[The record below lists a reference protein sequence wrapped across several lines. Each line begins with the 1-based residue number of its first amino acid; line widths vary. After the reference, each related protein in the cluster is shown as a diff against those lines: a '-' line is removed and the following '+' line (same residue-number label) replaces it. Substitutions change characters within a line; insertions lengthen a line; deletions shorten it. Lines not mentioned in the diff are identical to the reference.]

1 MYFSKSFSETL
12 KLVNSSR
19 LGLTSAEAS
28 NRLLKHGKNSIKT
41 SKKKPWILKLLSQ
54 FTDVM
59 IIFLLVAGFFSAVVG
74 FVTRSKSELLD
85 ATIILLIVFVNAFIG
100 FIQECKAEHAIDAL
114 KKMSIPYAK
123 VLRDGKIESVKTT
136 EVVVGD
142 IVYIEA
148 GDIVPADIR
157 LIEVVE
163 LKISESAL
171 TGESKSVRKTSEIVS
186 EKAPLAERNNMA
198 FSSGI
203 VDYGHGIGV
212 VVATGMNTEVGRIA
226 SMLSS
231 QKPEETGL
239 QKKINKT
246 GKVITLVC
254 LVAAVLIFIMS
265 LITHVGILSAF
276 MTAISICVAAI
287 PEGLPAVITIIMA
300 LGVQRLSKK
309 RAIVKKLTAVE
320 TLGSTEIICSD
331 KTGTLTLNKMSVKK
345 LAVGSMRKE
354 NKEDVDLLLKT
365 MAICNDSRINY
376 DNAGVSF
383 VGDPTET
390 ALIEYA
396 YTKIDDKTIFKSRRL
411 KEKPFDSKRKLMSVA
426 CAETG
431 LVHVKGAPDE
441 ILKIC
446 THILDNGKPREMT
459 SFDKERVRAEIS
471 HFAKDALRVLG
482 FAYKTYY
489 QGEELEENLTFIGI
503 AGLID
508 PPRKE
513 AKHAIEK
520 CKEAGMRVVMITGD
534 HKDTAFAI
542 GKELGIA
549 SHEKEILS
557 GAELDELSDEQFC
570 KMLPNLT
577 IFARVSPE
585 NKVRI
590 VKTFKKLNKVVA
602 MTGDGV
608 NDAPSLKEADI
619 GIGMGKNGTE
629 VAKSVS
635 DIVLADDNF
644 STIVTA
650 VEEGRK
656 IYSNII
662 KSIGFL
668 LSANIAEI
676 LSLLIVTMCIAPFMP
691 SVVFL
696 VPVQILFVN
705 LITDTFPALA
715 LGVEPLEPNAMKR
728 PPRKDRPNLLAGRV
742 GFNIIYQGLVQTVL
756 VLGVFLI
763 GLFCYSNQVA
773 STMALIS
780 LNFIQLFHA
789 LNMRSE
795 TESLTKLGSK
805 KNKLMLVSFIVGAV
819 LIFAVC
825 LVPPLM
831 TAFKTVKLSLLQWVI
846 SLGFSALIIP
856 IVEAVK
862 LVQRK
867 KDTKR

>member
-1 MYFSKSFSETL
+1 MYFSKSVNETF
-12 KLVNSSR
+12 KLINSSKA
-19 LGLTSAEAS
+19 GLTSAEAQT
-28 NRLLKHGKNSIKT
+28 RLEKYGENEIKAG
-41 SKKKPWILKLLSQ
+41 KKKLWILKLLSQ
-54 FTDVM
+54 FSDVM
-59 IIFLLVAGFFSAVVG
+59 IIFLLVAGFISAIVG
-74 FVTRSKSELLD
+74 FVTKSKSELLD
-85 ATIILLIVFVNAFIG
+85 ATIILLIVFVNAVIG

-123 VLRDGKIESVKTT
+123 VLRNGVIESVKTT
-136 EVVVGD
+136 QLVVGD
-142 IVYIEA
+142 IVYLEA

-157 LIEVVE
+157 LIEAVE

-171 TGESKSVRKTSEIVS
+171 TGESKSVRKSCEIVS
-186 EKAPLAERNNMA
+186 EKAPLAERKNMA
-198 FSSGI
+198 YSSGI
-203 VDYGHGIGV
+203 VDYGHGYGV
-212 VVATGMNTEVGRIA
+212 VVATGMNSEVGRIA
-226 SMLSS
+226 SLLSS
-231 QKPEETGL
+231 KKTEETGL

-254 LVAAVLIFIMS
+254 LVAALIIFVMS
-265 LITHVGILSAF
+265 LVIKMGLLSAF

-300 LGVQRLSKK
+300 IGVQRLSKK

-331 KTGTLTLNKMSVKK
+331 KTGTLTINKMSVKK
-345 LAVGSMRKE
+345 ISLLPGKAE
-354 NKEDVDLLLKT
+354 NKQDLALLLKT
-365 MAICNDSRINY
+365 MVICNDAKMNT
-376 DNAGVSF
+376 DKKGVSF

-390 ALIEYA
+390 ALLEYA
-396 YTKIDDKTIFKSRRL
+396 YNKLEDKALLKASRL

-426 CAETG
+426 CSETG

-446 THILDNGKPREMT
+446 THVLDNGKVREMT
-459 SFDKERVRAEIS
+459 AFDKERVRAEIS

-482 FAYKTYY
+482 FAYKHYKM
-489 QGEELEENLTFIGI
+489 GEELEEKLIFLGI

-520 CKEAGMRVVMITGD
+520 CWQAGMRVIMITGD

-542 GKELGIA
+542 GKELGLA
-549 SHEKEILS
+549 KSESEILS
-557 GAELDELSDEQFC
+557 GAELDEFTDEQFS
-570 KMLPNLT
+570 KMLPSLT

-590 VKTFKKLNKVVA
+590 VKTFKKLGKVVA

-728 PPRKDRPNLLAGRV
+728 PPRKDKPNLLAGRV

-756 VLGVFLI
+756 VLAVFLI
-763 GLFCYSNQVA
+763 GLFCFSNEVA

-795 TESLTKLGSK
+795 TESLLKLPAK
-805 KNKLMLVSFIVGAV
+805 KNKLMLISFVVSAC

-825 LVPPLM
+825 LIPPLM
-831 TAFKTVKLSLLQWVI
+831 TAFKTVRLSLLQWVI
-846 SLGFSALIIP
+846 SLGFAVLIIP

-862 LVQRK
+862 AVQRK
-867 KDTKR
+867 KITK